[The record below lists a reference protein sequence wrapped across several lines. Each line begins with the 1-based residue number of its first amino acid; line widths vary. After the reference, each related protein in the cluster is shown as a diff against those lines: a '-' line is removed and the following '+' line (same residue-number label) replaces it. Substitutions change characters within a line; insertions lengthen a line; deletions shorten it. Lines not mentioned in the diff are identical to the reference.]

1 MCCGCPLK
9 STHAC
14 SHTALNTC
22 PANLLTLSARPLDS
36 VPDGILVKI
45 LSLAYRDQ
53 AVTLR
58 ASRGEGQV
66 TVGTPYPNSTLVSKR
81 FCRMLRKVPLRALH
95 VKLYSEASQLN
106 TLLSQIRMPVQI
118 IDWSDLSRDSDWT
131 SLETFLTNYSW
142 PDQIQTVRISHR
154 YCAWG
159 NSLDSP
165 CDCLASTFNIVWSA
179 FPSCRLV
186 VTQ

>member
-1 MCCGCPLK
+1 MPREFADLVGP
-9 STHAC
+9 H
-14 SHTALNTC
+14 
-22 PANLLTLSARPLDS
+22 RPLDS
-36 VPDGILVKI
+36 VPDGILVRI

-131 SLETFLTNYSW
+131 SLETFLSNYSW
-142 PDQIQTVRISHR
+142 PDQIQTVRISHV
-154 YCAWG
+154 
-159 NSLDSP
+159 
-165 CDCLASTFNIVWSA
+165 IVLGETA
-179 FPSCRLV
+179 
-186 VTQ
+186 